1 VEAADLKNKMI
12 DARIRDTYKLR
23 CKKEKPAVE
32 TAGDLTIACYM
43 NLF

>member
-1 VEAADLKNKMI
+1 MLLNSGIFPFSSPDDCSYAGFAQK
-12 DARIRDTYKLR
+12 
-23 CKKEKPAVE
+23 KPAVE

>member
-1 VEAADLKNKMI
+1 MNCKQQEVEGKIAEGIAQK
-12 DARIRDTYKLR
+12 
-23 CKKEKPAVE
+23 KPAVE